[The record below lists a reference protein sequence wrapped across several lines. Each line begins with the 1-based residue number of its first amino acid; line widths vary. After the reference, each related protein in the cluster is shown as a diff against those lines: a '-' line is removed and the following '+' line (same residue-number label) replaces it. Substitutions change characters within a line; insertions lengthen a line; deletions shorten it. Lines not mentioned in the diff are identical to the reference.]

1 MGVGVVVPLDG
12 SQVGVE
18 VEEDRFRKAFLS
30 KFKVGNSEEQ
40 EKRTLLTSGS
50 PQRHGGIAT

>member
-30 KFKVGNSEEQ
+30 KFKAGNSEEQ
-40 EKRTLLTSGS
+40 IRTFLTSGS
-50 PQRHGGIAT
+50 PQRHGGITT

>member
-12 SQVGVE
+12 SQVGVK
-18 VEEDRFRKAFLS
+18 VEEDRFRKAFLP
-30 KFKVGNSEEQ
+30 KFKAGNSEEQ
-40 EKRTLLTSGS
+40 IRTLLTSGS